1 MARVQ
6 DILQYMNQLAPAS
19 LAEDWDNVGL
29 LVDCG
34 ADVTSILVALDIT
47 DEVVA
52 EAEYQGCQLIVSHHP
67 VIFDPLKRID
77 RRDVVFRLIK
87 KNISAICMHTNM
99 DAAEGGVNDILCALF
114 GVQDAKAFGGLGR
127 VGTVR
132 TTNVQQL
139 SKICRDTLGAH
150 VKVVDCGNAVNRLAV
165 VGGAGGSM
173 LEDAILAGADCL
185 LTGEASHHA
194 AIDAKRL
201 GISLVVAGHYAT
213 EFPIVPVVAE
223 KLKQK
228 FPALRVLGS
237 RRNKDPFA
245 YL

>member
-6 DILQYMNQLAPAS
+6 DILQYMNQLAPVS
-19 LAEDWDNVGL
+19 LAESWDNVGL

-114 GVQDAKAFGGLGR
+114 GVQDAKTFGGLGR

-132 TTNVQQL
+132 TTNVRQL
-139 SKICRDTLGAH
+139 SKICQDTLGAH